1 MSIPRQVTSML
12 SPISPVTVSDDDTD
26 RQLARAR
33 VFALVRAA
41 QLDGGLTREVVLEI
55 IDEGERRGWPDV
67 VKLGMYLGTICGRWV
82 ENMPTPEWVERLLE
96 RAQSDGDAVMTA
108 LALASRSLDIDVEGG
123 RAPVDADRDLA
134 RAVVLLEG
142 SPGPSGEAVSAHIEC
157 ALSCERRDLWEMQL
171 QHYAAAE
178 AAIDWA
184 HGGGEKLPVLLYNRA
199 EVEVNWVASVRERG
213 ETDGLA
219 EHAERARAALHAAD
233 VPIMPD
239 SWRADLHAFR
249 ALVDAICPPD
259 GTPRRPVG
267 EAEGEYAGYIHL
279 SRAFA
284 TAPGPEAHAH
294 VRRALETIDQQASQR
309 IYLLALSLAVELE
322 AAGSGGATFGLR
334 WGRELVARRW
344 ERRLAALASMQS
356 LVEVERMAA
365 EHALLQQHAF
375 LDDLT
380 SLANR
385 RGLARFTDGLR
396 ARGVHSV
403 AVALVDLDHFKLIN
417 DGHGHAVGDQ
427 ALSRVAAILRSG
439 VRDQDLVV
447 RLGGDEFLLLLT
459 LHDHAAARRRCET
472 VVETITAAA
481 WGEVSDGL
489 SVTASL
495 GIAYGSLKDFDG
507 LCARADAA
515 LYRAKQAGGA
525 RVVV

>member
-1 MSIPRQVTSML
+1 VP
-12 SPISPVTVSDDDTD
+12 DDDDD
-26 RQLARAR
+26 RRLARGR

-41 QLDGGLTREVVLEI
+41 QLDGGLTRDVVEEI
-55 IDEGERRGWPDV
+55 IDEAELRGWPDV
-67 VKLGMYLGTICGRWV
+67 VKLGMHLGIVWGRRV
-82 ENMPTPEWVERLLE
+82 SNTATPEWIERLLE

-134 RAVVLLEG
+134 RAMVLLEG
-142 SPGPSGEAVSAHIEC
+142 GIEPSGEAVSAHIEC

-178 AAIDWA
+178 ACIDWA
-184 HGGGEKLPVLLYNRA
+184 GGGGEKLPVLLYNRA
-199 EVEVNWVASVRERG
+199 EVEVNRVAAVRERG
-213 ETDGLA
+213 VAEGLA
-219 EHAERARAALHAAD
+219 DHARSARAAIEAAD
-233 VPIMPD
+233 VPITPAR
-239 SWRADLHAFR
+239 WRGELRAFR

-259 GTPRRPVG
+259 AEAHAAAG
-267 EAEGEYAGYIHL
+267 EAEGDYAGYIHL
-279 SRAFA
+279 ARAFA
-284 TAPGPEAHAH
+284 GVSGPEAREH
-294 VRRALETIDQQASQR
+294 VRLALETIDQQESQR

-322 AAGSGGATFGLR
+322 ADGAGGATFGLR

-356 LVEVERMAA
+356 LVEVERVAA

-380 SLANR
+380 GLANR

-396 ARGVHSV
+396 ARGVRSV
-403 AVALVDLDHFKLIN
+403 AVALVDLDRFKLIN
-417 DGHGHAVGDQ
+417 DGHGHAIGDQ

-439 VRDQDLVV
+439 VRDQDLVA

-472 VVETITAAA
+472 VVETIGAAA
-481 WGEVSDGL
+481 WGEVADGL
-489 SVTASL
+489 GVSASL
-495 GIAYGSLKDFDG
+495 GIAFGSLEDFDG